1 MQVRN
6 WIGTLNGIDA
16 SFDAE
21 GYLRTMVERG
31 LAKYAVGQ
39 LERGS
44 ESGRLHLQYFVQMER
59 SRRLAHMRS
68 VICDRSH
75 WEPMYGSVAQ
85 ARAYATKDDT
95 RVEGPW
101 EFGLMSSVGKRRG
114 LEEAVD
120 CVKAGMS
127 LSKVAEEFS
136 LAWVAHGR
144 GLTSLR
150 QQLKLDADRRSFGPE
165 GPEVWVLWG
174 PSGTRKSRF
183 VAARWPDAFWKA
195 PESKWWDGYSGQETV
210 VLDDFKDYAMPLVEL
225 QRLLDWYPL
234 WVEVKGGSD
243 ADDGQEVR
251 PDLEHQ
257 PGRLVSQGGPTSH
270 RPPPNLRLRRALR
283 PPDRVPG
290 RVGSF
295 PPAWAGGRGWGN
307 TRAQP
312 RDPPWTRCP
321 RRHRQLA

>member
-174 PSGTRKSRF
+174 PSGTGKSRF

-234 WVEVKGGSD
+234 WVEVKGGSVPMMAKRYVLTSNTSPD
-243 ADDGQEVR
+243 DWYLRADPHRTVR
-251 PDLEHQ
+251 RRISDFAERF
-257 PGRLVSQGGPTSH
+257 GRLIECQAGWEASLPPGPGAGVGVILEPNPAT
-270 RPPPNLRLRRALR
+270 PPGQ
-283 PPDRVPG
+283 DV
-290 RVGSF
+290 
-295 PPAWAGGRGWGN
+295 
-307 TRAQP
+307 
-312 RDPPWTRCP
+312 
-321 RRHRQLA
+321 

>member
-44 ESGRLHLQYFVQMER
+44 ETGRLHLQYFVQMER
-59 SRRLAHMRS
+59 SRRLAHMRA

-85 ARAYATKDDT
+85 ARAYATKEDT

-120 CVKAGMS
+120 CVKAGMA

-136 LAWVAHGR
+136 
-144 GLTSLR
+144 
-150 QQLKLDADRRSFGPE
+150 
-165 GPEVWVLWG
+165 
-174 PSGTRKSRF
+174 
-183 VAARWPDAFWKA
+183 WP
-195 PESKWWDGYSGQETV
+195 G
-210 VLDDFKDYAMPLVEL
+210 
-225 QRLLDWYPL
+225 
-234 WVEVKGGSD
+234 
-243 ADDGQEVR
+243 
-251 PDLEHQ
+251 
-257 PGRLVSQGGPTSH
+257 
-270 RPPPNLRLRRALR
+270 
-283 PPDRVPG
+283 
-290 RVGSF
+290 
-295 PPAWAGGRGWGN
+295 
-307 TRAQP
+307 
-312 RDPPWTRCP
+312 
-321 RRHRQLA
+321 